1 MKHRPEPDIIRLSN
15 ISENRFLT
23 GQTEFGVENE
33 SSPQKTFSSLLFSSL
48 LFSSLLFSS
57 LLFSSAARAAG
68 EGSGRGPYVQADLAY
83 AYEHIT
89 HDYPEP
95 AGAKKGKI
103 STVSDYFRNI
113 RTHSIHPRVSVGYD
127 FGGWRIAADY
137 ARYRKWNDSKY
148 SVSIKELK
156 ENKGENINVAQY
168 LKTEN
173 QENGSFHAVSSLGL
187 SAVYDF
193 KLNDKFKPYIGA
205 RVAYGHIRHQHRS
218 VEQETTIVTTYL
230 QSGKPSPIIRGPT
243 PKPAHQESNSI
254 RRVGLGVIAGVGF
267 DITPNLT
274 LDAGYR
280 YHNWGR
286 LENTRFKTHEASLGV
301 RYRF

>member
-1 MKHRPEPDIIRLSN
+1 M
-15 ISENRFLT
+15 
-23 GQTEFGVENE
+23 
-33 SSPQKTFSSLLFSSL
+33 
-48 LFSSLLFSS
+48 
-57 LLFSSAARAAG
+57 FSSAAQAASEDG
-68 EGSGRGPYVQADLAY
+68 GRGPYVQADLAY
-83 AYEHIT
+83 AAERIT

-95 AGAKKGKI
+95 TGTKKDKI

-113 RTHSIHPRVSVGYD
+113 RTHSVHPRVSVGYD

-137 ARYRKWNDSKY
+137 ARYRKWNNNKY
-148 SVSIKELK
+148 SVSIKEL
-156 ENKGENINVAQY
+156 ENNNNNKKK
-168 LKTEN
+168 KTEN

-205 RVAYGHIRHQHRS
+205 RVAYGHVRHS
-218 VEQETTIVTTYL
+218 ISTKKTTEFLTVARNRVTVPGTYKV
-230 QSGKPSPIIRGPT
+230 STT
-243 PKPAHQESNSI
+243 PGAHQESNSI

>member
-1 MKHRPEPDIIRLSN
+1 M
-15 ISENRFLT
+15 
-23 GQTEFGVENE
+23 
-33 SSPQKTFSSLLFSSL
+33 
-48 LFSSLLFSS
+48 
-57 LLFSSAARAAG
+57 
-68 EGSGRGPYVQADLAY
+68 QADLAY

-95 AGAKKGKI
+95 TAQKKDTI

-113 RTHSIHPRVSVGYD
+113 RTHSVHPRVSVGYD

-137 ARYRKWNDSKY
+137 ARYRKWNNSKY
-148 SVSIKELK
+148 SVNI
-156 ENKGENINVAQY
+156 ENVQIHKDNGNRIDR
-168 LKTEN
+168 KTEN

-205 RVAYGHIRHQHRS
+205 RVAYGHVRHS
-218 VEQETTIVTTYL
+218 IDSTKKTIEFLTTASTPDAV
-230 QSGKPSPIIRGPT
+230 SGAYKVSRT
-243 PKPAHQESNSI
+243 PGAHQESNSI

-267 DITPNLT
+267 DITPKLT

>member
-1 MKHRPEPDIIRLSN
+1 M
-15 ISENRFLT
+15 
-23 GQTEFGVENE
+23 Q
-33 SSPQKTFSSLLFSSL
+33 PQKTSL

-57 LLFSSAARAAG
+57 LLFSSAARAASEDG
-68 EGSGRGPYVQADLAY
+68 GRGPYVQADLAY
-83 AYEHIT
+83 AAERIT

-137 ARYRKWNDSKY
+137 ARYRKWNNSKY
-148 SVSIKELK
+148 SVSIKELNNNN
-156 ENKGENINVAQY
+156 NKK
-168 LKTEN
+168 KTEN

-205 RVAYGHIRHQHRS
+205 RVAYGHVRHS
-218 VEQETTIVTTYL
+218 ISTKKTTEFLTVAGARVTVPGTYKV
-230 QSGKPSPIIRGPT
+230 STT
-243 PKPAHQESNSI
+243 PGAHQESNSI

>member
-1 MKHRPEPDIIRLSN
+1 
-15 ISENRFLT
+15 
-23 GQTEFGVENE
+23 
-33 SSPQKTFSSLLFSSL
+33 

-57 LLFSSAARAAG
+57 LLFSSAAQAAS
-68 EGSGRGPYVQADLAY
+68 EGNGRGPYVQADLAY

-89 HDYPEP
+89 RDYPDA
-95 AGAKKGKI
+95 AGANQGKKI
-103 STVSDYFRNI
+103 STVSDYFKNI

-137 ARYRKWNDSKY
+137 ARYRKWNNNKY
-148 SVSIKELK
+148 SVNI
-156 ENKGENINVAQY
+156 ENVQKHDNGNRIDR
-168 LKTEN
+168 KTEN
-173 QENGSFHAVSSLGL
+173 QENGTFHTASSLGL

-193 KLNDKFKPYIGA
+193 RPNDKFKPYIGA
-205 RVAYGHIRHQHRS
+205 RVAYGHVRHSIDSTKKTTEFVTSAGAPGGAPTVYSPHKNTQDDHR
-218 VEQETTIVTTYL
+218 E
-230 QSGKPSPIIRGPT
+230 GD
-243 PKPAHQESNSI
+243 SI

-286 LENTRFKTHEASLGV
+286 LENTRFKTHEASLGM

>member
-1 MKHRPEPDIIRLSN
+1 M
-15 ISENRFLT
+15 
-23 GQTEFGVENE
+23 Q
-33 SSPQKTFSSLLFSSL
+33 PQKTSL

-57 LLFSSAARAAG
+57 LLFSSAAQAASEDG
-68 EGSGRGPYVQADLAY
+68 GRGPYVQADLAY

-89 HDYPEP
+89 RDYPDA
-95 AGAKKGKI
+95 AGANKGKI

-137 ARYRKWNDSKY
+137 ARYRKWKESNSSTKKVTED
-148 SVSIKELK
+148 IKDNYRET
-156 ENKGENINVAQY
+156 
-168 LKTEN
+168 KTEH
-173 QENGSFHAVSSLGL
+173 QGNGSFHAASSLGL

-205 RVAYGHIRHQHRS
+205 RVGYGHVRHQVRS
-218 VEQETTIVTTYL
+218 VGQETITV
-230 QSGKPSPIIRGPT
+230 T
-243 PKPAHQESNSI
+243 PKPKNGTQGGPVISTSPVPAYHENRSSS
-254 RRVGLGVIAGVGF
+254 RLGFGAMAGVGI
-267 DITPNLT
+267 DVAPGLT

-280 YHNWGR
+280 YHYWGR
-286 LENTRFKTHEASLGV
+286 LENTRFKTHEASLGM

>member
-1 MKHRPEPDIIRLSN
+1 M
-15 ISENRFLT
+15 
-23 GQTEFGVENE
+23 
-33 SSPQKTFSSLLFSSL
+33 
-48 LFSSLLFSS
+48 
-57 LLFSSAARAAG
+57 
-68 EGSGRGPYVQADLAY
+68 QADLAY

-89 HDYPEP
+89 RDYPKP
-95 AGAKKGKI
+95 TAPGKNKI

-127 FGGWRIAADY
+127 FGGWRVAADY
-137 ARYRKWNDSKY
+137 ARYRKWNNNKY
-148 SVSIKELK
+148 SV
-156 ENKGENINVAQY
+156 NIEKVQEVGKNRRDR
-168 LKTEN
+168 KTEN

-193 KLNDKFKPYIGA
+193 RPNDKFKPYIGV
-205 RVAYGHIRHQHRS
+205 RVAYGHVRHS
-218 VEQETTIVTTYL
+218 IDSTKKTIEVTTVPSNAPNGAVTTYN
-230 QSGKPSPIIRGPT
+230 T
-243 PKPAHQESNSI
+243 DPKTQNDYQSNSI

-267 DITPNLT
+267 DITPKLT

>member
-1 MKHRPEPDIIRLSN
+1 M
-15 ISENRFLT
+15 
-23 GQTEFGVENE
+23 
-33 SSPQKTFSSLLFSSL
+33 
-48 LFSSLLFSS
+48 
-57 LLFSSAARAAG
+57 
-68 EGSGRGPYVQADLAY
+68 QADLAY
-83 AYEHIT
+83 AAERIT

-95 AGAKKGKI
+95 TGAKKGTTI

-137 ARYRKWNDSKY
+137 ARYRKWNNSKY

-156 ENKGENINVAQY
+156 NNKKKKK
-168 LKTEN
+168 KTEN

-205 RVAYGHIRHQHRS
+205 RVAYGHVRHS
-218 VEQETTIVTTYL
+218 ISTKKTTEFLTTA
-230 QSGKPSPIIRGPT
+230 GSPGVVPGGYKVSTT
-243 PKPAHQESNSI
+243 PGAHQESNSI

>member
-1 MKHRPEPDIIRLSN
+1 MQPPKN
-15 ISENRFLT
+15 
-23 GQTEFGVENE
+23 
-33 SSPQKTFSSLLFSSL
+33 L

-68 EGSGRGPYVQADLAY
+68 EDHGRGPYVQADLAY

-89 HDYPEP
+89 RDYPDA
-95 AGAKKGKI
+95 AGANQGKKI

-137 ARYRKWNDSKY
+137 ARYRKWNNSKY
-148 SVSIKELK
+148 SVNTKLVQTGGDKRLRNEK
-156 ENKGENINVAQY
+156 T
-168 LKTEN
+168 LKTEH
-173 QENGSFHAVSSLGL
+173 QENGTFHAASSLGL
-187 SAVYDF
+187 STIYDF
-193 KLNDKFKPYIGA
+193 DTGSRFKPYIGM
-205 RVAYGHIRHQHRS
+205 RVAYGHVRHS
-218 VEQETTIVTTYL
+218 IDSTKKTTEIVTTVGSNKAADTVL
-230 QSGKPSPIIRGPT
+230 VGISTQN
-243 PKPAHQESNSI
+243 AHHQSNSI
-254 RRVGLGVIAGVGF
+254 RRVGLGVIAGIGF
-267 DITPNLT
+267 DITPKLT

-286 LENTRFKTHEASLGV
+286 LENTRFKTHEASLGM

>member
-1 MKHRPEPDIIRLSN
+1 MCIRSTKN
-15 ISENRFLT
+15 F
-23 GQTEFGVENE
+23 
-33 SSPQKTFSSLLFSSL
+33 SSLLFSSLLFSSLLFSSLLFSSL

-68 EGSGRGPYVQADLAY
+68 EDHGRGPYVQADLAY

-89 HDYPEP
+89 RDYPKP
-95 AGAKKGKI
+95 TDPSKGKI

-127 FGGWRIAADY
+127 FGGWRVAADY
-137 ARYRKWNDSKY
+137 ARYRKWNNNKY
-148 SVSIKELK
+148 SV
-156 ENKGENINVAQY
+156 NIEKVQEVGKNRRDR
-168 LKTEN
+168 KTEN

-193 KLNDKFKPYIGA
+193 RPNDKFKPYIGV
-205 RVAYGHIRHQHRS
+205 RVAYGHVRHGIDSTKKITGTLTAYPNDADAAATVYPDGHPQKN
-218 VEQETTIVTTYL
+218 TY
-230 QSGKPSPIIRGPT
+230 QK
-243 PKPAHQESNSI
+243 SNSS
-254 RRVGLGVIAGVGF
+254 RRLGFGAMAGVGI
-267 DITPNLT
+267 DVAPGLT

>member
-1 MKHRPEPDIIRLSN
+1 MNPARKKP
-15 ISENRFLT
+15 
-23 GQTEFGVENE
+23 
-33 SSPQKTFSSLLFSSL
+33 SL

-57 LLFSSAARAAG
+57 LLFSSAAQAASEDG
-68 EGSGRGPYVQADLAY
+68 GRGPYVQADLAY
-83 AYEHIT
+83 AAERIT

-95 AGAKKGKI
+95 TAPGKNKI

-113 RTHSIHPRVSVGYD
+113 RTHSVHPRVSVGYD

-137 ARYRKWNDSKY
+137 ARYRKWNNSKY
-148 SVSIKELK
+148 SVSIKGLKSNKSKRELK
-156 ENKGENINVAQY
+156 TV
-168 LKTEN
+168 N
-173 QENGSFHAVSSLGL
+173 QENGTFHAVSSLGL

-205 RVAYGHIRHQHRS
+205 RVAYGHVRHS
-218 VEQETTIVTTYL
+218 ISTKKTTEFLTTASTPGAV
-230 QSGKPSPIIRGPT
+230 SGAYKVLRT
-243 PKPAHQESNSI
+243 PGAHQESDSI

-286 LENTRFKTHEASLGV
+286 LENTRFKTHEASLGM

>member
-1 MKHRPEPDIIRLSN
+1 MQPAKN
-15 ISENRFLT
+15 
-23 GQTEFGVENE
+23 
-33 SSPQKTFSSLLFSSL
+33 L

-57 LLFSSAARAAG
+57 LLFSSAAQAAS
-68 EGSGRGPYVQADLAY
+68 EGNGRGPYVQADLAY
-83 AYEHIT
+83 AAERIT

-95 AGAKKGKI
+95 TAQKKDTI

-113 RTHSIHPRVSVGYD
+113 RTRSVHPRVSVGYD

-137 ARYRKWNDSKY
+137 ARYRKWNNSKY
-148 SVSIKELK
+148 SVNTKK
-156 ENKGENINVAQY
+156 ARENKDSKKGTTVTEY

-193 KLNDKFKPYIGA
+193 DTGSRFKPYAGV
-205 RVAYGHIRHQHRS
+205 RVAYGHVRHSIDSTKKATEFLTAAGQDGGAPTVYPPHKNTQDDHR
-218 VEQETTIVTTYL
+218 
-230 QSGKPSPIIRGPT
+230 
-243 PKPAHQESNSI
+243 ESNSI
-254 RRVGLGVIAGVGF
+254 RRVGLGAMAGVGI
-267 DITPNLT
+267 DVAPGLT

>member
-1 MKHRPEPDIIRLSN
+1 MRPTKN
-15 ISENRFLT
+15 
-23 GQTEFGVENE
+23 
-33 SSPQKTFSSLLFSSL
+33 FSSL

-68 EGSGRGPYVQADLAY
+68 EDHGRGPYVQADLAY

-89 HDYPEP
+89 RDYPDA
-95 AGAKKGKI
+95 AGANQGKKI

-137 ARYRKWNDSKY
+137 ARYRKWNNNKY
-148 SVSIKELK
+148 SVNIKELGRNDK
-156 ENKGENINVAQY
+156 TSSGIRGHLNIKTQ
-168 LKTEN
+168 KTEH
-173 QENGSFHAVSSLGL
+173 QENGTFHAVSSLGL
-187 SAVYDF
+187 STIYDF
-193 KLNDKFKPYIGA
+193 DTGSRFKPYIGA
-205 RVAYGHIRHQHRS
+205 RVAYGHVRHQVRS
-218 VEQETTIVTTYL
+218 VEQETTTVTTYP
-230 QSGKPSPIIRGPT
+230 QNAASSVTTNAPIRKLP
-243 PKPAHQESNSI
+243 HHESRSI
-254 RRVGLGVIAGVGF
+254 SSLGFGAVAGVGI
-267 DITPNLT
+267 DITPKLT

>member
-1 MKHRPEPDIIRLSN
+1 MQPAKNLL
-15 ISENRFLT
+15 F
-23 GQTEFGVENE
+23 
-33 SSPQKTFSSLLFSSL
+33 SSLLFSSLLFSSLLFSSLLFSSL

-57 LLFSSAARAAG
+57 LLFSSAAQAAS
-68 EGSGRGPYVQADLAY
+68 EGNGRGPYVQADLAY

-89 HDYPEP
+89 RDYPDA
-95 AGAKKGKI
+95 AGANQGKKI

-113 RTHSIHPRVSVGYD
+113 RTHSVHPRVSVGYD

-137 ARYRKWNDSKY
+137 ARYRKWNNNKY
-148 SVSIKELK
+148 SVNI
-156 ENKGENINVAQY
+156 ENVQIREDNGNRIDR
-168 LKTEN
+168 KTEN

-205 RVAYGHIRHQHRS
+205 RVAYGHVRHS
-218 VEQETTIVTTYL
+218 IDSTKKTIEFLTA
-230 QSGKPSPIIRGPT
+230 PSNAPNGASTNYDIS
-243 PKPAHQESNSI
+243 PKTQNAHQESNSI

-267 DITPNLT
+267 DITPKLT

-286 LENTRFKTHEASLGV
+286 LENTRFKTHEASLGM

>member
-1 MKHRPEPDIIRLSN
+1 MQPAKNLL
-15 ISENRFLT
+15 F
-23 GQTEFGVENE
+23 
-33 SSPQKTFSSLLFSSL
+33 SSLLFSSLLFSSL

-57 LLFSSAARAAG
+57 LLFSSAAQAAS
-68 EGSGRGPYVQADLAY
+68 EDNGRGPYVQADLAY

-89 HDYPEP
+89 HDYPKP
-95 AGAKKGKI
+95 TGAKKGKI

-137 ARYRKWNDSKY
+137 ARYRKWNNNKY
-148 SVSIKELK
+148 SVNI
-156 ENKGENINVAQY
+156 ENVKKHNNGNRIDR
-168 LKTEN
+168 KTEN
-173 QENGSFHAVSSLGL
+173 QENGSFHAASSLGL

-205 RVAYGHIRHQHRS
+205 RVAYGHVRHS
-218 VEQETTIVTTYL
+218 IDSTKKTIEFLTA
-230 QSGKPSPIIRGPT
+230 PSNAPNGASTNYDIS
-243 PKPAHQESNSI
+243 PKTQNAHQESNSI

-267 DITPNLT
+267 DITPKLT

-286 LENTRFKTHEASLGV
+286 LENTRFKTHEASLGM

>member
-1 MKHRPEPDIIRLSN
+1 MRSTKN
-15 ISENRFLT
+15 
-23 GQTEFGVENE
+23 
-33 SSPQKTFSSLLFSSL
+33 FSSLLFSSL

-57 LLFSSAARAAG
+57 LLFSSAAQAAS
-68 EGSGRGPYVQADLAY
+68 EGNGRGPYVQADLAY
-83 AYEHIT
+83 AAERIT

-95 AGAKKGKI
+95 TGAKKDKKI

-113 RTHSIHPRVSVGYD
+113 RTHSVHPRVSVGYD

-137 ARYRKWNDSKY
+137 ARYRKWNNNKY
-148 SVSIKELK
+148 SVSIKELLRND
-156 ENKGENINVAQY
+156 NKNSGGKLNIKTQ
-168 LKTEN
+168 KTEH
-173 QENGSFHAVSSLGL
+173 QENGTFHAVSSLGL

-193 KLNDKFKPYIGA
+193 DTGSRFKPYAGV
-205 RVAYGHIRHQHRS
+205 RVAYGHVRHQVRS
-218 VEQETTIVTTYL
+218 VQQETVAVTTYP
-230 QSGKPSPIIRGPT
+230 KEKNVVPSVTTDGSIS
-243 PKPAHQESNSI
+243 KPAYHESRSI
-254 RRVGLGVIAGVGF
+254 SSLGFGAVAGVGI
-267 DITPNLT
+267 DITPKLT